1 MKTGTLVSIL
11 IIVLVVALAA
21 IFIFISCNNGG
32 VTPTIVGTWVDPD
45 GGKAVATDNGDGT
58 FTMESYD
65 SVSDT
70 VPSVTLIMTLTD
82 EWTDSEGNRFYKM
95 EGPYPDPEYA
105 YYLFKIHA
113 DNQTAEI
120 NISHDDYP
128 TEIDPYGEDYVIMY
142 RQ

>member
-1 MKTGTLVSIL
+1 MKTRTLIL
-11 IIVLVVALAA
+11 TGIFVLAVAV
-21 IFIFISCNNGG
+21 IFIFASCENGG
-32 VTPTIVGTWVDPD
+32 VTPTIVGTWVDD
-45 GGKAVATDNGDGT
+45 GKLEVTDNGDGT
-58 FTMESYD
+58 FTTLSYD
-65 SVSDT
+65 TVSDT
-70 VPSVTLIMTLTD
+70 VPSLTVIMTMTD

-113 DNQTAEI
+113 DNQTMEI

-128 TEIDPYGEDYVIMY
+128 SEIDPYGEDYVIFY